1 MERQQDRIG
10 HAHRDATDRLAEMF
24 ATLSGLCPPQLSE
37 QVASG
42 EAALLSW
49 RARIAVI
56 GQVKAGKSTFLGTLV
71 GHPGML
77 PSEVNPWTA
86 VVTNLHFA
94 HPDDPEAG
102 GVFHFY
108 DESSWSRIVEGDPE
122 MHALAEQL
130 LPGFAT
136 DVLREQVETMRERA
150 RTRLGEFYHLLLG
163 KQHSYDMV
171 HRHTLERYVCAGF
184 DRDPNADIPGPAG
197 RYADLTERAD
207 IYLPPGR
214 FACPAVLSDTPGVND
229 PFMVRDANTCRS
241 LGLAGI
247 FIVTLSAH
255 QALTEVDLALLR
267 MLSMRPDNRVIVFV
281 NRIDELS
288 DPLADSRAVLD
299 NVRAR
304 LDETLPGHGF
314 ALIAGSA
321 RWAELVMGQ
330 DAGTDTDGEALAAE
344 LAEPRFRAMLDTMAG
359 PDDAARLLQASGIPE
374 VRETLSGIIDQG
386 TGPVLCRRA
395 AQDLLGL
402 IDGCI
407 SALDAPEP
415 IEADTPDADDAAE
428 TGVDSADARE
438 NVDADAEADQPD
450 PADQAREAWT
460 GLLNQHRGELSAF
473 GTDAI
478 ASMRRELEQ
487 TLRDHVDRQ
496 CADLVALIGQ
506 GGAPDSFSFDTLGL
520 RTALEDSFTASYLGA
535 RDRLDGRL
543 ANLRSAA
550 ERTARPVLGAA
561 VPEAN
566 LADLPG
572 GEVTPVFLS
581 TANHLTLALTSQ
593 RSWKFWQRGTVQESE
608 SLNRLGRLIRAEFYA
623 TIDNFMR
630 DGEEALAER
639 TDAGLRDIQ
648 RLSDVVLARLEGGG
662 AEEDPHA
669 DPAVSLS
676 VQDRLQ
682 ALRQLRERVA
692 GFRDALPKAVPVA
705 ARPGPGLPVDPL
717 APSSVAQTAAQ

>member
-1 MERQQDRIG
+1 METQHNRIG
-10 HAHRDATDRLAEMF
+10 HAHRDTTDRLAAMF

-42 EAALLSW
+42 EAALLNW

-56 GQVKAGKSTFLGTLV
+56 GQVKAGKSTFLGALV

-94 HPDDPEAG
+94 HPDDPQAG

-108 DESSWSRIVEGDPE
+108 DESSWSRIIEGDPE

-130 LPGFAT
+130 MPGFAT
-136 DVLREQVETMRERA
+136 DVLREQVEMMRERA
-150 RTRLGEFYHLLLG
+150 RTRLGQFYHLLLG
-163 KQHSYDMV
+163 KQHSYDAV
-171 HRHTLERYVCAGF
+171 QRHTLERYVCAGF

-207 IYLPPGR
+207 IYLPPEP

-241 LGLAGI
+241 LSQAEI

-267 MLSMRPDNRVIVFV
+267 MLSMRPENRVIVFI

-288 DPLADSRAVLD
+288 DPLSDSRAVLD

-321 RWAELVMGQ
+321 RWAELVMGG
-330 DAGTDTDGEALAAE
+330 DAAGDTDGEALATE
-344 LAEPRFRAMLDTMAG
+344 LAEPRFRALLDAMSG
-359 PDDAARLLQASGIPE
+359 PDDAARLLAASGIPE
-374 VRETLSGIIDQG
+374 VRKTLSGIIDQG
-386 TGPVLCRRA
+386 TGPILCRRT

-402 IDGCI
+402 IDGSI
-407 SALDAPEP
+407 SALDAPP
-415 IEADTPDADDAAE
+415 ASDPGDAA
-428 TGVDSADARE
+428 TPNAT
-438 NVDADAEADQPD
+438 D
-450 PADQAREAWT
+450 PAEPTDMAEDPSGQLDRTRTEWSDM
-460 GLLNQHRGELSAF
+460 LNRNRDDLAAL
-473 GTDAI
+473 GTDAV

-496 CADLVALIGQ
+496 CAELQEVIARGDA
-506 GGAPDSFSFDTLGL
+506 ADSFSFDTLAL
-520 RTALEDSFTASYLGA
+520 RTALEDSFTANYRGA
-535 RDRLDGRL
+535 RDRLDARI
-543 ANLRSAA
+543 ATLRGAA
-550 ERTARPVLGAA
+550 ERVAQPILGTA
-561 VPEAN
+561 VPQAG
-566 LADLPG
+566 LSDLPG
-572 GEVTPVFLS
+572 QEVTPVFLTS
-581 TANHLTLALTSQ
+581 SNHLTLALTSQ
-593 RSWKFWQRGTVQESE
+593 RSWKFWQRNTMQPGEN
-608 SLNRLGRLIRAEFYA
+608 LNRLARLIRAEFFA

-630 DGEEALAER
+630 DGEEALADR
-639 TDAGLRDIQ
+639 TEAGHQDIQ
-648 RLSDVVLARLEGGG
+648 RLYDVVLARLEGGDAAG
-662 AEEDPHA
+662 DA
-669 DPAVSLS
+669 DLS
-676 VQDRLQ
+676 VGDRLD
-682 ALRQLRERVA
+682 ALRQLRDRVRALSA
-692 GFRDALPKAVPVA
+692 GLPEATPVA
-705 ARPGPGLPVDPL
+705 AAPQSGWMPDPALP
-717 APSSVAQTAAQ
+717 SVAQTAVQ

>member
-1 MERQQDRIG
+1 MEPQQDRIG
-10 HAHRDATDRLAEMF
+10 HAHRDASDRLAEMF

-42 EAALLSW
+42 EAALLNW

-56 GQVKAGKSTFLGTLV
+56 GQVKAGKSTFLGALV

-108 DESSWSRIVEGDPE
+108 DESSWSRIIEGDPD

-150 RTRLGEFYHLLLG
+150 RTRLGQFYHLLLG
-163 KQHSYDMV
+163 KQHSYDAV

-207 IYLPPGR
+207 IYLPPGQ

-247 FIVTLSAH
+247 FTVTLSAH

-321 RWAELVMGQ
+321 RWAELVMGR
-330 DAGTDTDGEALAAE
+330 DADTNDDALATE
-344 LAEPRFRAMLDTMAG
+344 LAEPRVRTMLDAMAG
-359 PDDAARLLQASGIPE
+359 PDDAARLLAASGIPE
-374 VRETLSGIIDQG
+374 VRETLSGIIDRG

-415 IEADTPDADDAAE
+415 IEADLPDADGE
-428 TGVDSADARE
+428 LV
-438 NVDADAEADQPD
+438 AEADQIN
-450 PADQAREAWT
+450 PADQALEAWT
-460 GLLNQHRGELSAF
+460 GMLNQHRDDLSAF

-496 CADLVALIGQ
+496 CADLLALIGQ

-520 RTALEDSFTASYLGA
+520 RTALEDSFTASYRGA

-543 ANLRSAA
+543 ASLRSAA
-550 ERTARPVLGAA
+550 ERAARPVLGAA

-566 LADLPG
+566 LSDLPG
-572 GEVTPVFLS
+572 AEVTPVFLT

-593 RSWKFWQRGTVQESE
+593 RSWKFWQRDTVQESE

-639 TDAGLRDIQ
+639 TDAGLRDIH
-648 RLSDVVLARLEGGG
+648 RLSDVVLARLEGGNTDDT
-662 AEEDPHA
+662 EA

-682 ALRQLRERVA
+682 ALSQLRERVA
-692 GFRDALPKAVPVA
+692 SFRDGLPDVASLAAVPDPQQSWVPD
-705 ARPGPGLPVDPL
+705 PGVRLGNPL
-717 APSSVAQTAAQ
+717 ASSSVAQTTAQ